1 MLRRVLLFLA
11 ACLALAGCGRG
22 VDAEQARICRQ
33 AIPALNADGANF
45 RLSEPRPG
53 PGRNEVLIH
62 YEVDTPRSTRR
73 RAITCRFA
81 GAGFAA
87 GKARL
92 VGITTERGALND
104 ASVYFL
110 QRFYLETPEA
120 AAADPERRAASARV
134 LQLPSP
140 LAYALQQALAAL
152 PMAAIYGLLA
162 ASYALIFGLV
172 RRIML
177 GFGEF
182 AVLGGMAATLT
193 IALSVAGGAVTPLPG
208 LLSGLV
214 VAVTAGALHGL
225 VAGRLAVA
233 PLLRL
238 KGQQIVIVTVG
249 LSIALAEY
257 LRLAQGESGRW
268 VPPVWNATLGIA
280 GARDFLVTVTPMSLL
295 VTATGALAAGL
306 LMLLLARTRFGR
318 AWRAYADDP
327 LAAALFGIDGRVLFS
342 ITFALAT
349 GLAALAG
356 FLMVAQYGGVGF
368 SGGLA
373 LGLKALVAGVVG
385 GIGSVAGALTGGL
398 IIAAVEAAW
407 SAALPIELRD
417 IAVYCLLVLFLVLRP
432 GGLFGERHLVPREI

>member
-1 MLRRVLLFLA
+1 MLRRILLLLA

-53 PGRNEVLIH
+53 PGRNEVLIQ
-62 YEVDTPRSTRR
+62 YEVGTPRGTRR
-73 RAITCRFA
+73 RTITCRFA
-81 GAGFAA
+81 GTGFAA

-92 VGITTERGALND
+92 VGITTERGALSD

-110 QRFYLETPEA
+110 QRFYLEAPEA
-120 AAADPERRAASARV
+120 AASDPERRAGAARV

-140 LAYALQQALAAL
+140 LAYGLQQALAAL

-193 IALSVAGGAVTPLPG
+193 IALSVAGGVVTPLPG

-214 VAVTAGALHGL
+214 VAVMAGALHGL
-225 VAGRLAVA
+225 VAGRLAVV

-280 GARDFLVTVTPMSLL
+280 GTRDFLVTVTPMSLL

-306 LMLLLARTRFGR
+306 LIILLARTHFGR

-327 LAAALFGIDGRVLFS
+327 VAAALFGIDGRVLFS
-342 ITFALAT
+342 LTFALAT

-373 LGLKALVAGVVG
+373 LGLKALVAAVVG
-385 GIGSVAGALTGGL
+385 GIGSVAGALAGGL
-398 IIAAVEAAW
+398 VIAAVEAAW

>member
-1 MLRRVLLFLA
+1 MLRRILLLLA

-53 PGRNEVLIH
+53 PGRNEVLIQ
-62 YEVDTPRSTRR
+62 YEVGTPRGTRR
-73 RAITCRFA
+73 RTITCRFA
-81 GAGFAA
+81 GTGFAA

-92 VGITTERGALND
+92 VGITTERGALSD

-120 AAADPERRAASARV
+120 AASDPERRAGAARV

-140 LAYALQQALAAL
+140 LAYGLQQALAAL

-193 IALSVAGGAVTPLPG
+193 IALSVAGGVVTPLPG

-214 VAVTAGALHGL
+214 VAVMAGALHGL
-225 VAGRLAVA
+225 VAGRLAVV

-280 GARDFLVTVTPMSLL
+280 GTRDFLVTVTPMSLL

-306 LMLLLARTRFGR
+306 LIILLARTHFGR

-327 LAAALFGIDGRVLFS
+327 VAAALFGIDGRVLFS
-342 ITFALAT
+342 LTFALAT

-373 LGLKALVAGVVG
+373 LGLKALVAAVVG
-385 GIGSVAGALTGGL
+385 GIGSVAGALAGGL
-398 IIAAVEAAW
+398 VIAAVEAAW

>member
-1 MLRRVLLFLA
+1 MLCRALLLLA
-11 ACLALAGCGRG
+11 ACVALVSCGRG

-33 AIPALNADGANF
+33 AIPALNPDGASF
-45 RLSEPRPG
+45 RVAEPRPG
-53 PGRNEVLIH
+53 PGRNEVLIY
-62 YEVDTPRSTRR
+62 YEATTERGTRR
-73 RAITCRFA
+73 RAIACRFA
-81 GAGFAA
+81 GTGFAA

-92 VGITTERGALND
+92 VGVVTERGPLSD

-120 AAADPERRAASARV
+120 AAADPGLKAASARA
-134 LQLPSP
+134 LQLSP
-140 LAYALQQALAAL
+140 TLAYALQQALAAL

-172 RRIML
+172 GRIML

-182 AVLGGMAATLT
+182 AILGGMAATLT
-193 IALSVAGGAVTPLPG
+193 IALSVAGGAETPLPG

-225 VAGRLAVA
+225 AAGRLAVV
-233 PLLRL
+233 PLLCLR
-238 KGQQIVIVTVG
+238 GQQIVIVTVG
-249 LSIALAEY
+249 LAIALAEY
-257 LRLAQGESGRW
+257 LRLAQGETGRW
-268 VPPVWNATLGIA
+268 VPPVWNTTLAVA
-280 GARDFLVTVTPMSLL
+280 GSGDFLVTVTPMSLL
-295 VTATGALAAGL
+295 VAATGATAAGL
-306 LMLLLARTRFGR
+306 LVLLLARTRFGR

-327 LAAALFGIDGRVLFS
+327 VAAALFGIDGRALFA

-373 LGLKALVAGVVG
+373 LGLKALVAAVVG
-385 GIGSVAGALTGGL
+385 GIGSVAGALAGGL
-398 IIAAVEAAW
+398 IIASVEAAW

-417 IAVYCLLVLFLVLRP
+417 IAVYSLLVLFLVLRP